1 MKLQKRLG
9 RLRVILKAG
18 LTYFGLVFGTGF
30 ILGTIRVLFIVPRF
44 GARLA
49 ELIEWPLMLTVT
61 ILAASWVVRR
71 FRVSVG
77 ASDRI
82 AVGLLA
88 IILLIA
94 LELTIVLW
102 LRGLSLGDYFR
113 ERDPVAGTV
122 YYLLL
127 VYCGDAVT
135 CRTKTRTRR
144 RLISL
149 RRQPNKSL
157 GASGTRGLLS
167 TTCP

>member
-1 MKLQKRLG
+1 MKLQTQPR

-18 LTYFGLVFGTGF
+18 VTYFGLVFGTGF
-30 ILGTIRVLFIVPRF
+30 ILGTIRVLFIVPRL

-49 ELIEWPLMLTVT
+49 ELIESPLMLTIT
-61 ILAASWVVRR
+61 ILAARWIVRK
-71 FRVSVG
+71 FRVPVG

-88 IILLIA
+88 IVLLIA

-102 LRGLSLGDYFR
+102 LRGLTLADYFR

-127 VYCGDAVT
+127 VVFGVMPLLVGQNRSA
-135 CRTKTRTRR
+135 
-144 RLISL
+144 SA
-149 RRQPNKSL
+149 NKRKSNQF
-157 GASGTRGLLS
+157 
-167 TTCP
+167 

>member
-1 MKLQKRLG
+1 MKLQTRLG

-49 ELIEWPLMLTVT
+49 ELIEGPLMLTVT

-127 VYCGDAVT
+127 VVFAVMPLLVGRKPVTAGD
-135 CRTKTRTRR
+135 
-144 RLISL
+144 
-149 RRQPNKSL
+149 
-157 GASGTRGLLS
+157 
-167 TTCP
+167 

>member
-1 MKLQKRLG
+1 MKLQTQPR

-18 LTYFGLVFGTGF
+18 VTYFSLVFGTGF

-49 ELIEWPLMLTVT
+49 ELIESPLMLTVT
-61 ILAASWVVRR
+61 IFAARWIVRK
-71 FRVSVG
+71 FRVSVE

-102 LRGLSLGDYFR
+102 LRGLTLADYFR
-113 ERDPVAGTV
+113 ARDPVAGTV

-127 VYCGDAVT
+127 VVFAVMPLLVGQKPVTAGD
-135 CRTKTRTRR
+135 
-144 RLISL
+144 
-149 RRQPNKSL
+149 
-157 GASGTRGLLS
+157 
-167 TTCP
+167 

>member
-1 MKLQKRLG
+1 MKLQTQPR

-18 LTYFGLVFGTGF
+18 VTYFGLVFGTGF

-49 ELIEWPLMLTVT
+49 ELIESPIMLTVT
-61 ILAASWVVRR
+61 IFAAKWIVRK
-71 FRVSVG
+71 FRVSVE
-77 ASDRI
+77 ARDRI

-102 LRGLSLGDYFR
+102 LRGLTLADYFR
-113 ERDPVAGTV
+113 ERDPVAGAV

-127 VYCGDAVT
+127 VVFAVMPLLVGQKPVTAGD
-135 CRTKTRTRR
+135 
-144 RLISL
+144 
-149 RRQPNKSL
+149 
-157 GASGTRGLLS
+157 
-167 TTCP
+167 